1 MYHFNNVIT
10 KSILIVLVKLARFIR
25 KKKKKNLET
34 QKVHAS
40 ASSQNKLKEP
50 NNEQC

>member
-10 KSILIVLVKLARFIR
+10 KSILIILVKLARFLR
-25 KKKKKNLET
+25 EKKKNLET